1 MVKRQQGHCPHL
13 QGGHLAFRVPEG
25 RSGKVRRQRSESVM
39 LGVCIY
45 ERAAV
50 TGDDWAQAMAVWTR
64 KGQAPRDPGVRS
76 GTL

>member
-1 MVKRQQGHCPHL
+1 MPHL

-25 RSGKVRRQRSESVM
+25 RSGKVRRQRSESGM

-50 TGDDWAQAMAVWTR
+50 TGDDWAQATAVWTR
-64 KGQAPRDPGVRS
+64 KGQAPREPGVRS